1 MYFVLFSFFSNLNFL
16 PFVCLC
22 VLVDRVTISPS
33 TISTTTLSETI
44 LEHTSSA
51 GSDISSPPL
60 PNALTDTSHSSTLI
74 GSPTEQQESPSSENE
89 TDSNNVSLDRLKE
102 DENLNVKGH
111 EDISE
116 DVSESDKEKMT
127 KEHNEKEQ
135 LSPPPESLREHREL
149 METDDRD
156 SRRESTETIQGNT
169 SSDLLG
175 SSLDSLVQNIPSDVE
190 TPTPD
195 NSEKMHSPWA
205 NIDSVAGSALR
216 EAFSM
221 MDNLGDDSDT
231 DSNNS
236 EEDVIICDLTDNKNS
251 EVQDL
256 RGE

>member
-1 MYFVLFSFFSNLNFL
+1 M
-16 PFVCLC
+16 
-22 VLVDRVTISPS
+22 
-33 TISTTTLSETI
+33 
-44 LEHTSSA
+44 
-51 GSDISSPPL
+51 SSPPL
-60 PNALTDTSHSSTLI
+60 PNAVTDTSHSSTLI
-74 GSPTEQQESPSSENE
+74 GSPTEQQESPSSGNE
-89 TDSNNVSLDRLKE
+89 TDSNNVSYDRLKE
-102 DENLNVKGH
+102 DENLNVKRH

-116 DVSESDKEKMT
+116 DVGESDKEKMT

-135 LSPPPESLREHREL
+135 LSPPPETLREHREP

-169 SSDLLG
+169 SSDHLG
-175 SSLDSLVQNIPSDVE
+175 RFIDSSTQNIPSDVE

-195 NSEKMHSPWA
+195 NSEKMLSPWA

-236 EEDVIICDLTDNKNS
+236 EEDVIICDVTDNKNS

>member
-1 MYFVLFSFFSNLNFL
+1 M
-16 PFVCLC
+16 
-22 VLVDRVTISPS
+22 LVDRITISPS
-33 TISTTTLSETI
+33 SLSTTTLSETI

-60 PNALTDTSHSSTLI
+60 PNAITDTSHSSTLI

-89 TDSNNVSLDRLKE
+89 TDSNNISHDRLKE
-102 DENLNVKGH
+102 DENLNVKRH
-111 EDISE
+111 ADVSE
-116 DVSESDKEKMT
+116 DVGESDKEKMT

-135 LSPPPESLREHREL
+135 LSPPPESLPEQREL
-149 METDDRD
+149 RETDDED
-156 SRRESTETIQGNT
+156 SRKESTETVQGNT

-175 SSLDSLVQNIPSDVE
+175 SSVDSTSQKIPSDVE

-205 NIDSVAGSALR
+205 NMDSMAGSALR

-236 EEDVIICDLTDNKNS
+236 EEDVIICDVSDNKNS